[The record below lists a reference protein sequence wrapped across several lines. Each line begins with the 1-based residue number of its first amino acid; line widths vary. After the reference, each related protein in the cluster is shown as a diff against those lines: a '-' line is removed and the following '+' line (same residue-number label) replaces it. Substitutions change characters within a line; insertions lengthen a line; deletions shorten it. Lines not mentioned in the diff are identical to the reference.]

1 MMVSVDI
8 REKDR
13 PCRFWTLTGRYSRRR
28 VIRRRPRALGN
39 LFIIKHKRS
48 ALTKRHRYCVVGWFY
63 KLNHERIKNI
73 GRSVGT
79 VKSSNFA
86 SARNSPSITVF
97 NVFRMTGKPGSA
109 GINRQVVGDEGAL
122 QERKTANPPGSSLA
136 GEIARRCL
144 KRRQGYRRGPGEVL
158 DHRDV
163 SSCFSPLLALSH

>member
-8 REKDR
+8 KEKDR

-48 ALTKRHRYCVVGWFY
+48 ALTKRHRHCVVGWFS

-86 SARNSPSITVF
+86 SARNPSSITVF
-97 NVFRMTGKPGSA
+97 KVFRMAGKPGSG
-109 GINRQVVGDEGAL
+109 GINRRVEGGDGVLLEM
-122 QERKTANPPGSSLA
+122 KTSNWLGSKT
-136 GEIARRCL
+136 GE
-144 KRRQGYRRGPGEVL
+144 
-158 DHRDV
+158 
-163 SSCFSPLLALSH
+163 

>member
-1 MMVSVDI
+1 MVSVDI

-48 ALTKRHRYCVVGWFY
+48 ALTKRHRHCVVGWFS
-63 KLNHERIKNI
+63 KLNHERIKNT

-97 NVFRMTGKPGSA
+97 KVFRMTGKPGSA

-122 QERKTANPPGSSLA
+122 QERKTANPPGLKSC
-136 GEIARRCL
+136 RRD
-144 KRRQGYRRGPGEVL
+144 REVL
-158 DHRDV
+158 PEAETGV
-163 SSCFSPLLALSH
+163 SAGPVEIHDLRYFSAC

>member
-1 MMVSVDI
+1 MVSVDI

-48 ALTKRHRYCVVGWFY
+48 ALTKRHRHCVVGWFS
-63 KLNHERIKNI
+63 KLNHERIKNT

-86 SARNSPSITVF
+86 SARNSPAITVF
-97 NVFRMTGKPGSA
+97 KVFRITGKPGNA
-109 GINRQVVGDEGAL
+109 GINKQVVRDEGTL
-122 QERKTANPPGSSLA
+122 QERKTANPPGLKSC
-136 GEIARRCL
+136 RRDI
-144 KRRQGYRRGPGEVL
+144 EVL
-158 DHRDV
+158 SESYTGESAGHGV
-163 SSCFSPLLALSH
+163 VFITAIPITIIIAASGLIC